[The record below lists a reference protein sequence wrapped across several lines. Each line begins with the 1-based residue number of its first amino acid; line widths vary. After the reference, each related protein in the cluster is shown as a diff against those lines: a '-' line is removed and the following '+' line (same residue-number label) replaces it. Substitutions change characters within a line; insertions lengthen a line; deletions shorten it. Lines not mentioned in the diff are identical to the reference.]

1 MKGAGVGSPG
11 RSSKRTRTSPKKASR
26 KRSPPAG
33 EFAFSSRLEQVP
45 GGGPYYVS
53 IPADVS
59 KAIGRR
65 GIVPVVASVNG
76 VAEVRASIIPC
87 GAWRHRLRLN
97 AATRE
102 VAEATLGKRLSL
114 RLQVDEN
121 PTADPLPPD
130 LAHALREVDAF
141 DAFRRMPVGRQN
153 HILRWLESA
162 VQEATRRRRVARIV
176 EGALAWREDPRD
188 RRWEGAGRG

>member
-1 MKGAGVGSPG
+1 MA
-11 RSSKRTRTSPKKASR
+11 SKTPR
-26 KRSPPAG
+26 KRSGSDSRSSSTSRSKPTSSETG
-33 EFAFSSRLEQVP
+33 TFTFSPRLEQVP
-45 GGGPYYVS
+45 RGGPYYVS
-53 IPADVS
+53 IPEAVS

-76 VAEVRASIIPC
+76 VAEVHASIIPC
-87 GAWRHRLRLN
+87 GGGRHRLRLN

-102 VAEATLGKRLSL
+102 AAEAQLGDRLKL
-114 RLQVDEN
+114 RMRVDEN
-121 PTADPLPPD
+121 PVADPPPPD
-130 LAHALREVDAF
+130 LARALRDVDAL

-153 HILRWLESA
+153 HILRWLEA
-162 VQEATRRRRVARIV
+162 AMREETREKRIGQIV

>member
-1 MKGAGVGSPG
+1 MPSKTPRKTT
-11 RSSKRTRTSPKKASR
+11 RSSSKNAPSEAGMFVFSP
-26 KRSPPAG
+26 
-33 EFAFSSRLEQVP
+33 RLEQVP
-45 GGGPYYVS
+45 RGGPYYVS
-53 IPADVS
+53 IPEAVS

-76 VAEVRASIIPC
+76 VAEVHASIIPC
-87 GAWRHRLRLN
+87 GGGRHRLRLN
-97 AATRE
+97 AATRD
-102 VAEATLGKRLSL
+102 AADAKLGDRLQL
-114 RLQVDEN
+114 RLRVDEN
-121 PTADPLPPD
+121 PVADAPPAD
-130 LAHALREVDAF
+130 LARALRDVDAF

-162 VQEATRRRRVARIV
+162 MREETRERRIAQIV

>member
-1 MKGAGVGSPG
+1 MT
-11 RSSKRTRTSPKKASR
+11 SKPTRPRVRRRSR
-26 KRSPPAG
+26 KGSPPAS
-33 EFAFSSRLEQVP
+33 EFGFSSRLEQVP

-53 IPADVS
+53 IPAGVS
-59 KAIGRR
+59 KAIVRR
-65 GIVPVVASVNG
+65 GIVPVVASVND

-87 GAWRHRLRLN
+87 GAGRHRLRLN

-102 VAEATLGKRLSL
+102 AAAATLGKRLSL

-130 LAHALREVDAF
+130 LTDALREVDAF
-141 DAFRRMPVGRQN
+141 HAFRRMPVGRQN

-162 VQEATRRRRVARIV
+162 VKEATRARRIAQIV

>member
-1 MKGAGVGSPG
+1 MPSKTT
-11 RSSKRTRTSPKKASR
+11 RSSAKSP
-26 KRSPPAG
+26 SPEEHA
-33 EFAFSSRLEQVP
+33 FAFSPRLEQIP

-53 IPADVS
+53 IPAAVS

-76 VAEVRASIIPC
+76 VAEVHASMIPC
-87 GAWRHRLRLN
+87 GGGRHRLRLN
-97 AATRE
+97 AATRD
-102 VAEATLGKRLSL
+102 AADAKLGGRLSL
-114 RLQVDEN
+114 RLWVDEN
-121 PTADPLPPD
+121 PVPEPVPAD
-130 LAHALREVDAF
+130 LARALRDVDAF

-153 HILRWLESA
+153 HILRWLETA
-162 VQEATRRRRVARIV
+162 VKEATRERRLVQIG